1 MIPEPTVT
9 PVYQAYSP
17 DERRQIFTVII
28 QDLLP
33 PDIDGGFLFGGL
45 MNHNDFMKKALSLAE
60 KGMGFVSP
68 NPMVGAVI
76 VRNGLII
83 GSGWHRKYGEL
94 HAERNAFADCDS
106 RNIDCSGADMYVT
119 LEPCC
124 HYGKTPPC
132 TEAIIEHGI
141 KRVFIGSS
149 DPNPLVAGKGA
160 KILRE
165 HGIEVTEG
173 ILKEECDA
181 LNSIFFH
188 YITTGLPYVT
198 MKYAMTIDGKIA
210 CCTGDS
216 KWITGEEARHD
227 VQKQRLR
234 HSAIM
239 VGVGTVLA
247 DDPMLTCRLE
257 NGRNPVRIICDSSL
271 RTPLESNI
279 VRTAKNIPTI
289 IATVSSDE
297 KRIREYEESGC
308 RIIKTAPEN
317 GKVNLRELMS
327 VLGKEKIDSI
337 LLEGGAEMN
346 WSALSSGIVTDV
358 LTYISPK
365 IFGGGNAASPVAGT
379 GIPHPDGA
387 FMLENSKVIRIGED
401 ILIESRLKNVH
412 GNC

>member
-1 MIPEPTVT
+1 
-9 PVYQAYSP
+9 
-17 DERRQIFTVII
+17 
-28 QDLLP
+28 
-33 PDIDGGFLFGGL
+33 
-45 MNHNDFMKKALSLAE
+45 MNHNDFMRKALSLAE

-76 VRNGLII
+76 VRDGIII

-149 DPNPLVAGKGA
+149 DPNPLVSGKGA
-160 KILRE
+160 RILRE

-173 ILKEECDA
+173 ILKEECDD
-181 LNSIFFH
+181 LNRIFFH

-198 MKYAMTIDGKIA
+198 MKYAMTLDGKIA
-210 CCTGDS
+210 CYTGES
-216 KWITGEEARHD
+216 KWITGEEARHN
-227 VQKQRLR
+227 VQIQRLR

-247 DDPMLTCRLE
+247 DDPMLNCRLE
-257 NGRNPVRIICDSSL
+257 NGRDPVRIIGDSAL
-271 RTPLESNI
+271 RTPLDSNI
-279 VRTAKNIPTI
+279 VRTAGQIPTI

-297 KRIREYEESGC
+297 KRISEYEDRGC
-308 RIIKTAPEN
+308 RIIRTSPQN
-317 GKVNLRELMS
+317 GKVDLRELMRI
-327 VLGKEKIDSI
+327 LGSDKIDSI

-346 WSALSSGIVTDV
+346 WSALNSGIVSSV

-365 IFGGGNAASPVAGT
+365 IFGGKDAKSPVSGA

-387 FMLENSKVIRIGED
+387 FMLEKSKMTCIGDD
-401 ILIESRLKNVH
+401 IFIESRVKNVY
-412 GNC
+412 GNS